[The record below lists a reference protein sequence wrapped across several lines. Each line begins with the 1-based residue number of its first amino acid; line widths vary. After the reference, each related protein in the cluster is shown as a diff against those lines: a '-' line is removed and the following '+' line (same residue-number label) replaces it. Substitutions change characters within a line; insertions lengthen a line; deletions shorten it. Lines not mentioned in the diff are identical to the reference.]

1 MVKNESKDFSI
12 IDKGLTIDGTVSTNG
27 RLIIKGVLKGT
38 LVGKDVVIAEEGAV
52 YADTQVESITIAGI
66 FEGHIRASKELN
78 ILSTGNCKGEIVC
91 KDFSVEAGGILN
103 AHVTCITAGEH
114 VSEKDLSASEKNK

>member
-1 MVKNESKDFSI
+1 MVKNESKEFSI

-27 RLIIKGVLKGT
+27 RLIIKGLVKGT
-38 LVGKDVVIAEEGAV
+38 LVGKDVVIAEEGTL
-52 YADTQVESITIAGI
+52 YADAQVESVTIAGV
-66 FEGHIRASKELN
+66 FEGQIRAAKELI

-103 AHVTCITAGEH
+103 ARVTCVADGERISKKDLPT
-114 VSEKDLSASEKNK
+114 SEKK

>member
-1 MVKNESKDFSI
+1 MVKNESKELSI

-27 RLIIKGVLKGT
+27 RLIIKGLVKGT

-52 YADTQVESITIAGI
+52 YADAQVDSVTIGGL
-66 FEGHIRASKELN
+66 FEGHIRASKELT

-91 KDFSVEAGGILN
+91 NDFSVEAGGILN
-103 AHVTCITAGEH
+103 AHVTCVADGES
-114 VSEKDLSASEKNK
+114 VLQKDSPPSVKN